1 MDSYLSFRD
10 FMFLLFVE
18 NPNVALNNERER
30 SPFYGPYFY
39 DDVSDFYWKLGLR
52 WSYLFFFKSVFV
64 MF

>member
-18 NPNVALNNERER
+18 NLNVALNNERER

-39 DDVSDFYWKLGLR
+39 DDVSDFY
-52 WSYLFFFKSVFV
+52 
-64 MF
+64 